1 MEAGTRSA
9 PVEEVLLS
17 RITLVPHSVPRR
29 VMDPIARAVARTGIT
44 PNGVTALGFL
54 GNCAAAVLV
63 ARGHL
68 LAAGI
73 AMLFSSGLDL
83 VDGALARATGRA
95 TPFGAVF
102 DAVLDRYSEA
112 VVLLGLTVYF
122 ADREAYVQVSLLFAA
137 VTGSVLVSYVRARAE
152 TLGYT
157 LREGLFT
164 RAERVLLTAAALIVA
179 RWWTGG
185 LTGALWVL
193 AVVANVTA
201 LQRLYHVWVKHRNAT
216 AGAGQPES
224 ET

>member
-1 MEAGTRSA
+1 
-9 PVEEVLLS
+9 
-17 RITLVPHSVPRR
+17 
-29 VMDPIARAVARTGIT
+29 MDPIARAVARTGIT
-44 PNGVTALGFL
+44 PNSVTALGFL

-73 AMLFSSGLDL
+73 VMLLSSGLDL

-102 DAVLDRYSEA
+102 DVVLDRYSEA

-122 ADREAYVQVSLLFAA
+122 AGREAYVQVGLLFAA
-137 VTGSVLVSYVRARAE
+137 LTGSVLVSYVRARAE
-152 TLGYT
+152 TMGYT

-164 RAERVLLTAAALIVA
+164 RAERVLLTAAALIA
-179 RWWTGG
+179 APWWTGG

-201 LQRLYHVWVKHRNAT
+201 LQRLYHVWVKHRSAT
-216 AGAGQPES
+216 AEAGQPES
-224 ET
+224 ETQR